1 VAVKQR
7 GHGEGSI
14 GFYGGRWVAQAS
26 VEGGARRRFY
36 GKTRAE
42 ANAKLQAAL
51 GAVRAGL
58 PVPTDRLTVADY
70 LDDWL
75 TGASRSL
82 RPSTASTYA
91 RHIRLHIL
99 PTLGRLPVVR
109 LRPEQLDRLYTGLLA
124 KGLSRTSVQHIH
136 AILRRSLSQATR
148 RGVIGRNP
156 TDLVDPPGR
165 DHPRMQVLSIDQARG
180 LLATAKTPR
189 HAGLEALYVLALTT
203 GMRRGE
209 LLALRWA
216 DVDLTA
222 RTLTVTGTLQRV
234 KRADG
239 TSALERAQ
247 PKTKTSM
254 RRIPLTS
261 VAVDALT
268 RHARGH
274 ERTRDIAGTEWVDG
288 GFVFTNELGG
298 PMEPRNLIARSFTPL
313 LADAGIPHVRF
324 HDLRHTAAT
333 LMAAQGVHTK
343 VVSEVLGHASVGITL
358 DLYSHVTPGMS
369 DQAVSAMEVVFGH
382 RDRSGQP

>member
-1 VAVKQR
+1 MAVKQR

-14 GFYGGRWVAQAS
+14 GFYGGRWVAQAT
-26 VEGGARRRFY
+26 VDAGERRRFY

-58 PVPTDRLTVADY
+58 PVPTDRLTVAEY

-75 TGASRSL
+75 TGASRAL
-82 RPSTASTYA
+82 RPSTASTYE

-99 PTLGRLPVVR
+99 PVLGGLPIAR
-109 LRPEQLDRLYTGLLA
+109 LRPEQLDRLYAGLLA

-148 RGVIGRNP
+148 RGVIARNP

-165 DHPRMQVLSIDQARG
+165 DHPEMQVLSIGQARA
-180 LLATAKTPR
+180 LLATARTGR
-189 HAGLEALYVLALTT
+189 HAELEALYVLALTT

-216 DVDLTA
+216 DVDVVK

-234 KRADG
+234 KHSDG
-239 TSALERAQ
+239 TSTLERAQ

-254 RRIPLTS
+254 RQIPLT
-261 VAVDALT
+261 VAAVDALK
-268 RHARGH
+268 RHAQGQGQLRAV
-274 ERTRDIAGTEWVDG
+274 AGSEWIDTG
-288 GFVFTNELGG
+288 LVFTNERGG
-298 PMEPRNLIARSFTPL
+298 AVEPRNLLSRSFAPL
-313 LADAGIPHVRF
+313 LSEAGIPHVRF

-343 VVSEVLGHASVGITL
+343 VVSEMLGHASVGITL
-358 DLYSHVTPGMS
+358 DLYSHVTPSMA
-369 DQAVSAMEVVFGH
+369 QHAVTAMESLFG
-382 RDRSGQP
+382 GG

>member
-1 VAVKQR
+1 MAVRQR

-26 VEGGARRRFY
+26 VDGGVRRRFY

-58 PVPTDRLTVADY
+58 PVPTDRLTVAEY

-82 RPSTASTYA
+82 RPSTASTYE

-99 PTLGRLPVVR
+99 PTLGRLPVAR
-109 LRPEQLDRLYTGLLA
+109 LRPEQLDRLYAGLLA

-148 RGVIGRNP
+148 RGVIARNP

-165 DHPRMQVLSIDQARG
+165 DHPEMQVLSVDQARA
-180 LLATAKTPR
+180 LLATAKTGR
-189 HAGLEALYVLALTT
+189 HADLEALYVLALTT

-216 DVDLTA
+216 DVDVIK

-234 KRADG
+234 KHSDG
-239 TSALERAQ
+239 TSTLERAQ

-254 RRIPLTS
+254 RQIPLTAA
-261 VAVDALT
+261 AVDALK
-268 RHARGH
+268 RHAQRQGQQ
-274 ERTRDIAGTEWVDG
+274 RAVAGSEWTDTG
-288 GFVFTNELGG
+288 LVFTNERGG
-298 PMEPRNLIARSFTPL
+298 AVEPRNLLSRSFAPL
-313 LADAGIPHVRF
+313 LAEAGIPHVRF

-343 VVSEVLGHASVGITL
+343 VVSEMLGHASIGITL
-358 DLYSHVTPGMS
+358 DLYSHVTPSMGQ
-369 DQAVSAMEVVFGH
+369 QAVAAMEGLFAL
-382 RDRSGQP
+382 SQPE

>member
-1 VAVKQR
+1 MAVKQR

-58 PVPTDRLTVADY
+58 PVPTDRPTVGEY

-75 TGASRSL
+75 TGASRAL
-82 RPSTASTYA
+82 RPSTASTYE

-99 PTLGRLPVVR
+99 PTLGRLPIAR
-109 LRPEQLDRLYTGLLA
+109 LRPEQLDRLYAGLLA

-148 RGVIGRNP
+148 RGVIARNP

-165 DHPRMQVLSIDQARG
+165 DHPEMQVLSVDQARA
-180 LLATAKTPR
+180 LLATARTGR
-189 HAGLEALYVLALTT
+189 HAELEALYVLALTT

-216 DVDLTA
+216 DVDVVK

-234 KRADG
+234 KYSDG
-239 TSALERAQ
+239 TSTLERAQ
-247 PKTKTSM
+247 PKTKASM
-254 RRIPLTS
+254 RQIPLTLA
-261 VAVDALT
+261 AVGALK
-268 RHARGH
+268 RHAQRQGQL
-274 ERTRDIAGTEWVDG
+274 RAVAASEWTDTG
-288 GFVFTNELGG
+288 LLFTNERGG
-298 PMEPRNLIARSFTPL
+298 AVEPRNLLSRSFAPL
-313 LADAGIPHVRF
+313 LSEAGIPHVRF

-333 LMAAQGVHTK
+333 LMAAEGVHTK
-343 VVSEVLGHASVGITL
+343 VVSEMLGHASVGITL
-358 DLYSHVTPGMS
+358 DLYSHVTPSMAQ
-369 DQAVSAMEVVFGH
+369 QAVTAMEHLFDG
-382 RDRSGQP
+382 G

>member
-1 VAVKQR
+1 MAVKQR
-7 GHGEGSI
+7 GRGEGSI

-26 VEGGARRRFY
+26 VDGGVRRRFY

-58 PVPTDRLTVADY
+58 PVPTDRLTVAEY

-75 TGASRSL
+75 TGASRAL
-82 RPSTASTYA
+82 RPSTASTYE

-99 PTLGRLPVVR
+99 PTLGRLPVAR
-109 LRPEQLDRLYTGLLA
+109 LRPEQLDRLYAGLLA

-148 RGVIGRNP
+148 RGVIARNP

-165 DHPRMQVLSIDQARG
+165 DHPEMQVLSADQARA
-180 LLATAKTPR
+180 LLATARTGR
-189 HAGLEALYVLALTT
+189 HAELEALYVLALTT

-216 DVDLTA
+216 DVDVTK

-234 KRADG
+234 KRPDG
-239 TSALERAQ
+239 TSTLERAQ

-254 RRIPLTS
+254 RQIPLTAA
-261 VAVDALT
+261 AVDALK
-268 RHARGH
+268 RHAQHQGQR
-274 ERTRDIAGTEWVDG
+274 RAVAGSEWTDS
-288 GFVFTNELGG
+288 GFVFTNERGG
-298 PMEPRNLIARSFTPL
+298 AMEPRNLISRSFVPL
-313 LADAGIPHVRF
+313 LAEAGIPHVRF

-343 VVSEVLGHASVGITL
+343 VVSEMLGHASIGITL
-358 DLYSHVTPGMS
+358 DLYSHVTPSMAQ
-369 DQAVSAMEVVFGH
+369 QAVTAMENLFDG
-382 RDRSGQP
+382 G

>member
-1 VAVKQR
+1 MAVKQR

-14 GFYGGRWVAQAS
+14 GFYGGRWVAQAT
-26 VEGGARRRFY
+26 VDAGERRRFY

-51 GAVRAGL
+51 GAVRMGL
-58 PVPTDRLTVADY
+58 PVPTDRLTVAEY

-75 TGASRSL
+75 TGASRAL
-82 RPSTASTYA
+82 RPSTASTYE

-99 PTLGRLPVVR
+99 PTLGRLPIAR
-109 LRPEQLDRLYTGLLA
+109 LRPEQLDRLYAGLLA

-148 RGVIGRNP
+148 RGVIARNP

-165 DHPRMQVLSIDQARG
+165 DHPEMQVLSVDQARA
-180 LLATAKTPR
+180 LLATARTGR
-189 HAGLEALYVLALTT
+189 HADLEALYVLALTT

-216 DVDLTA
+216 DVDA
-222 RTLTVTGTLQRV
+222 VKRTLTVTGTLQRV
-234 KRADG
+234 KHPDG

-254 RRIPLTS
+254 RQIPLTAA
-261 VAVDALT
+261 AVDALK
-268 RHARGH
+268 RHAQRQGQQ
-274 ERTRDIAGTEWVDG
+274 RAVAGSEWTDTG
-288 GFVFTNELGG
+288 LVFTNERGG
-298 PMEPRNLIARSFTPL
+298 AVEPRNLLSRSFAPL
-313 LADAGIPHVRF
+313 LTEAGIPHVRF

-333 LMAAQGVHTK
+333 LMAAKGVHTK
-343 VVSEVLGHASVGITL
+343 VVSEMLGHASIGITL
-358 DLYSHVTPGMS
+358 DLYSHVTPSMAQ
-369 DQAVSAMEVVFGH
+369 QAVTAMESLFDAG
-382 RDRSGQP
+382 

>member
-14 GFYGGRWVAQAS
+14 GFYGGRWIAQAS
-26 VEGGARRRFY
+26 IDGGARRRFY

-42 ANAKLQAAL
+42 ANAKLQSAL

-58 PVPTDRLTVADY
+58 PVPTDRLTVAEY

-75 TGASRSL
+75 TGASRAL
-82 RPSTASTYA
+82 RPSTASTYE

-99 PTLGRLPVVR
+99 PSLGRLPVAR
-109 LRPEQLDRLYTGLLA
+109 LRPEQLDRLYAGLLA

-148 RGVIGRNP
+148 RGVIARNP

-165 DHPRMQVLSIDQARG
+165 DHPEMQVLSIDQARA
-180 LLATAKTPR
+180 LLATARTGR
-189 HAGLEALYVLALTT
+189 HAELEALYFLALTT

-216 DVDLTA
+216 DVDVIK

-234 KRADG
+234 KRSDG
-239 TSALERAQ
+239 TSTLERAQ

-254 RRIPLTS
+254 RQIPLTEA
-261 VAVDALT
+261 AVDALT
-268 RHARGH
+268 RHAQR
-274 ERTRDIAGTEWVDG
+274 RRNRIAMLGSEWTNACL
-288 GFVFTNELGG
+288 VFTNERGG
-298 PMEPRNLIARSFTPL
+298 AIEPRNLLARSFAPL

-343 VVSEVLGHASVGITL
+343 VVSEMLGHASVGITL
-358 DLYSHVTPGMS
+358 DLYSHVTPSMAQ
-369 DQAVSAMEVVFGH
+369 QAVTAMDALLG
-382 RDRSGQP
+382 

>member
-1 VAVKQR
+1 MAVKQR

-14 GFYGGRWVAQAS
+14 GFYGGRWVAQAT
-26 VEGGARRRFY
+26 VDGGGRRRFY

-58 PVPTDRLTVADY
+58 PVPTDRLTVAEY

-75 TGASRSL
+75 TGASRAL
-82 RPSTASTYA
+82 RPSTAATYE

-99 PTLGRLPVVR
+99 PTLGRLPIAR
-109 LRPEQLDRLYTGLLA
+109 LRPEQLDRLYAALLA

-148 RGVIGRNP
+148 RGVIARNP

-165 DHPRMQVLSIDQARG
+165 DHPEMQVLSVDQARA
-180 LLATAKTPR
+180 LLATARTGR
-189 HAGLEALYVLALTT
+189 YAELEALYVLALTT

-216 DVDLTA
+216 DVDVVK

-234 KRADG
+234 KHSDG
-239 TSALERAQ
+239 TSTLERAR

-254 RRIPLTS
+254 RQIPLTAA
-261 VAVDALT
+261 AVDALK
-268 RHARGH
+268 RHAQRQGQQ
-274 ERTRDIAGTEWVDG
+274 RAVAGSEWTDTG
-288 GFVFTNELGG
+288 LAFTNERGG
-298 PMEPRNLIARSFTPL
+298 AVEPRNLLSRSFAPL
-313 LADAGIPHVRF
+313 LSEAGIPHVRF

-343 VVSEVLGHASVGITL
+343 VVSEMLGHASVGITL
-358 DLYSHVTPGMS
+358 DLYSHVTPSMAQ
-369 DQAVSAMEVVFGH
+369 QAVTAMENLFDG
-382 RDRSGQP
+382 G

>member
-1 VAVKQR
+1 MAVKQR

-26 VEGGARRRFY
+26 VDGGVRRRFY

-58 PVPTDRLTVADY
+58 PVPTDRLTVAEY

-82 RPSTASTYA
+82 RPSTASTYE

-99 PTLGRLPVVR
+99 PTLGRLPVAR
-109 LRPEQLDRLYTGLLA
+109 LRPEQLDRLYAGLLA

-148 RGVIGRNP
+148 RGVIARNP

-165 DHPRMQVLSIDQARG
+165 DHPEMQVLSVDQARA
-180 LLATAKTPR
+180 LLATARMGR
-189 HAGLEALYVLALTT
+189 HAELEALYVLALTT

-209 LLALRWA
+209 VLALRWA
-216 DVDLTA
+216 DVDISK

-234 KRADG
+234 KHSDG
-239 TSALERAQ
+239 TSTLERAQ

-254 RRIPLTS
+254 RQIPLTAA
-261 VAVDALT
+261 AVDALE
-268 RHARGH
+268 RHAQRQGQQ
-274 ERTRDIAGTEWVDG
+274 RAMGGSEWADSG
-288 GFVFTNELGG
+288 LVFTNERGG
-298 PMEPRNLIARSFTPL
+298 AVEPRNLLSRSFAPL
-313 LADAGIPHVRF
+313 LSDAGIPHVRF

-343 VVSEVLGHASVGITL
+343 VVSEMLGHASVGITL
-358 DLYSHVTPGMS
+358 DLYSHVTPSMAQ
-369 DQAVSAMEVVFGH
+369 QAVIAMEGLFA
-382 RDRSGQP
+382 

>member
-1 VAVKQR
+1 MAVKQR

-14 GFYGGRWVAQAS
+14 GFYGGRWVAQAT
-26 VEGGARRRFY
+26 VDAGERRRFY

-42 ANAKLQAAL
+42 ANGKLQAAL

-58 PVPTDRLTVADY
+58 PVPTDRLTVAEY

-75 TGASRSL
+75 TGASRAL
-82 RPSTASTYA
+82 RPSTASTYE

-99 PTLGRLPVVR
+99 PTLGRLPIAR
-109 LRPEQLDRLYTGLLA
+109 LRPEQLDRLYAGLLA

-148 RGVIGRNP
+148 RGVIARNP

-165 DHPRMQVLSIDQARG
+165 DHPEMQVLSVDQARA
-180 LLATAKTPR
+180 LLATARTGR
-189 HAGLEALYVLALTT
+189 HAELEALYVLALTT

-216 DVDLTA
+216 DVDVVK

-234 KRADG
+234 KRPDG

-254 RRIPLTS
+254 RQIPLT
-261 VAVDALT
+261 VAAVDALK
-268 RHARGH
+268 RHAQRQGQL
-274 ERTRDIAGTEWVDG
+274 RAVARSEWTDTG
-288 GFVFTNELGG
+288 LVFTNERGG
-298 PMEPRNLIARSFTPL
+298 AVEPRNLLSRSFARL
-313 LADAGIPHVRF
+313 LSEAGIPHVRF

-343 VVSEVLGHASVGITL
+343 VVSEMLGHASVGITL
-358 DLYSHVTPGMS
+358 DLYSHVTPSMAQ
-369 DQAVSAMEVVFGH
+369 QAVTAMGNLFDG
-382 RDRSGQP
+382 G

>member
-1 VAVKQR
+1 MAVKQR

-14 GFYGGRWVAQAS
+14 GFYGGRWVAQAT
-26 VEGGARRRFY
+26 VDAGERRRFY

-42 ANAKLQAAL
+42 ANAKLQGAL

-58 PVPTDRLTVADY
+58 PVPTDRLTVAEY

-75 TGASRSL
+75 TGASRAL
-82 RPSTASTYA
+82 RPSTASTYE

-99 PTLGRLPVVR
+99 PTLGRLPIAR
-109 LRPEQLDRLYTGLLA
+109 LRPEQLDRLYAGLLA

-148 RGVIGRNP
+148 RGVIARNP

-165 DHPRMQVLSIDQARG
+165 DHPEMQVLSIEQARA
-180 LLATAKTPR
+180 LLAAARRPR
-189 HAGLEALYVLALTT
+189 HAALEALYVLALTT

-216 DVDLTA
+216 DVDVSR

-234 KRADG
+234 NRPSG
-239 TSALERAQ
+239 TSTLERAQ

-254 RRIPLTS
+254 RQIPLTAA
-261 VAVDALT
+261 AVDALK
-268 RHARGH
+268 RHTQRQGQQ
-274 ERTRDIAGTEWVDG
+274 RVVAGSEWADTG
-288 GFVFTNELGG
+288 LVFTNERGG
-298 PMEPRNLIARSFTPL
+298 AVEPRNLLSRSFAPL
-313 LADAGIPHVRF
+313 LAAAGIPHVRF

-343 VVSEVLGHASVGITL
+343 VVSEMLGHASIGITL
-358 DLYSHVTPGMS
+358 DLYSHVTPSMAQ
-369 DQAVSAMEVVFGH
+369 QAVTAMESLFDGA
-382 RDRSGQP
+382 

>member
-1 VAVKQR
+1 MAVKQR

-14 GFYGGRWVAQAS
+14 GFYGGRWVAQAT
-26 VEGGARRRFY
+26 VDARERRRFY

-75 TGASRSL
+75 TGASRAL
-82 RPSTASTYA
+82 RPSTTSTYE

-99 PTLGRLPVVR
+99 PTLGRLPIAR
-109 LRPEQLDRLYTGLLA
+109 LRPEQLDRLYAGLLA

-148 RGVIGRNP
+148 RGVIARNP

-165 DHPRMQVLSIDQARG
+165 DRPEMQVLSIDQARA
-180 LLATAKTPR
+180 LLATARTGR
-189 HAGLEALYVLALTT
+189 HAELEALYVLALTT

-216 DVDLTA
+216 DVDVVK

-234 KRADG
+234 KHSDG
-239 TSALERAQ
+239 TSTLERAH

-254 RRIPLTS
+254 RQIPLTAA
-261 VAVDALT
+261 AVDALK
-268 RHARGH
+268 RHAQRQGQQ
-274 ERTRDIAGTEWVDG
+274 RAVAGSEWTDTG
-288 GFVFTNELGG
+288 LVFTNERGG
-298 PMEPRNLIARSFTPL
+298 AVEPRNLLSRSFAPL
-313 LADAGIPHVRF
+313 LSEAGIPHVRF

-343 VVSEVLGHASVGITL
+343 VVSEMLGHASIGITL
-358 DLYSHVTPGMS
+358 DLYSHVTPSMA
-369 DQAVSAMEVVFGH
+369 QLAVTAMENLFDG
-382 RDRSGQP
+382 G

>member
-1 VAVKQR
+1 MAVRQR

-26 VEGGARRRFY
+26 VDGGVRRRFY

-58 PVPTDRLTVADY
+58 PVPTDRLTVAEY

-82 RPSTASTYA
+82 RASTASTYE

-99 PTLGRLPVVR
+99 PTLGRLPVAR
-109 LRPEQLDRLYTGLLA
+109 LRPEQLDRLYAGLLA

-148 RGVIGRNP
+148 RGVIARNP

-165 DHPRMQVLSIDQARG
+165 DHPEMQVLSVDQARA
-180 LLATAKTPR
+180 LLATARTGR
-189 HAGLEALYVLALTT
+189 HADLEALYVLALTT

-216 DVDLTA
+216 DVDVSR

-234 KRADG
+234 KHSDG
-239 TSALERAQ
+239 TSTLERAQ

-254 RRIPLTS
+254 RQIPLTGA
-261 VAVDALT
+261 AVDALK
-268 RHARGH
+268 GH
-274 ERTRDIAGTEWVDG
+274 TQRQRQQRVVAGSEWADTG
-288 GFVFTNELGG
+288 LVFTNERGG
-298 PMEPRNLIARSFTPL
+298 AVEPRNLLSRSFAPL
-313 LADAGIPHVRF
+313 LAEAGIPHVRF

-343 VVSEVLGHASVGITL
+343 VVSEMLGHASIGITL
-358 DLYSHVTPGMS
+358 DLYSHVTPSMAG
-369 DQAVSAMEVVFGH
+369 QAVSAMENLLAG
-382 RDRSGQP
+382 G

>member
-1 VAVKQR
+1 MAVKQR
-7 GHGEGSI
+7 GHGEGSL

-26 VEGGARRRFY
+26 VDGGARRRFY

-58 PVPTDRLTVADY
+58 PVPTDRLTVATY

-75 TGASRSL
+75 TGARRAL
-82 RPSTASTYA
+82 RPSTASTYE

-99 PTLGRLPVVR
+99 PALGGLPIAR
-109 LRPEQLDRLYTGLLA
+109 LRPEQLDRLYADLLA

-148 RGVIGRNP
+148 RGVIARNP

-165 DHPRMQVLSIDQARG
+165 DHPEMQVLSIDQARA
-180 LLATAKTPR
+180 LLAAARTGR
-189 HAGLEALYVLALTT
+189 HAELEALYVLALTT

-216 DVDLTA
+216 DVDVSR

-234 KRADG
+234 KRPDG
-239 TSALERAQ
+239 TSTLERAQ

-254 RRIPLTS
+254 RQIPLTA
-261 VAVDALT
+261 VAVDALK
-268 RHARGH
+268 RQAQRQ
-274 ERTRDIAGTEWVDG
+274 ERQRAAAGSEWTDAG
-288 GFVFTNELGG
+288 LVFTNERGG
-298 PMEPRNLIARSFTPL
+298 ALEPRNVLSRSFAPL
-313 LADAGIPHVRF
+313 LSEAGIPHVRF

-333 LMAAQGVHTK
+333 LMAGQGVHTK
-343 VVSEVLGHASVGITL
+343 VVSEMLGHASVGITL
-358 DLYSHVTPGMS
+358 DLYSHVTPSMS
-369 DQAVSAMEVVFGH
+369 QQAVTAMERLFDG
-382 RDRSGQP
+382 G

>member
-1 VAVKQR
+1 MAVKQR

-26 VEGGARRRFY
+26 VDGGVRRRFY

-58 PVPTDRLTVADY
+58 PVPTDRLTVAEY

-75 TGASRSL
+75 TGASRAL
-82 RPSTASTYA
+82 RPSTASTYE

-99 PTLGRLPVVR
+99 PTLGRLPVAR
-109 LRPEQLDRLYTGLLA
+109 LRPEQLDRLYAGLLA

-148 RGVIGRNP
+148 RGVIARNP

-165 DHPRMQVLSIDQARG
+165 DHHEMQVLSVDQARA
-180 LLATAKTPR
+180 LLAAARTER
-189 HAGLEALYVLALTT
+189 HAALEALYVLALTT

-216 DVDLTA
+216 DVDVIK

-234 KRADG
+234 KHSDG
-239 TSALERAQ
+239 TSTLERAQ

-254 RRIPLTS
+254 RQIPLTAA
-261 VAVDALT
+261 AVDALK
-268 RHARGH
+268 RHA
-274 ERTRDIAGTEWVDG
+274 ERQGQRRAVVGSEWTDTG
-288 GFVFTNELGG
+288 LVFTNERGG
-298 PMEPRNLIARSFTPL
+298 AVEPRNLLARSFAPL
-313 LADAGIPHVRF
+313 LSEAGIPHVRF

-343 VVSEVLGHASVGITL
+343 VVSEMLGHASIGITL
-358 DLYSHVTPGMS
+358 DLYSHVTPSMAQ
-369 DQAVSAMEVVFGH
+369 QAVTAMENLFDDG
-382 RDRSGQP
+382 

>member
-1 VAVKQR
+1 MAVKQR

-14 GFYGGRWVAQAS
+14 GLYGGRWIAQVS
-26 VEGGARRRFY
+26 VDGGARRRFY

-42 ANAKLQAAL
+42 ANAKLQVAL

-58 PVPTDRLTVADY
+58 PVPTDRLTVATY

-75 TGASRSL
+75 TGATRAL
-82 RPSTASTYA
+82 RPSTASTYE

-99 PTLGRLPVVR
+99 PTLGNLPLAR
-109 LRPEQLDRLYTGLLA
+109 LRPEQLDRLYAGLLA

-148 RGVIGRNP
+148 RGVIARNP

-165 DHPRMQVLSIDQARG
+165 DHPEMQVLSIDQARA
-180 LLATAKTPR
+180 LVATARTGR
-189 HAGLEALYVLALTT
+189 HAELEALYVLALTT

-216 DVDLTA
+216 DVDFA
-222 RTLTVTGTLQRV
+222 KRTLTVTGTLHRV
-234 KRADG
+234 KGADG
-239 TSALERAQ
+239 TSTLERAQ

-254 RRIPLTS
+254 RQIPLTAA
-261 VAVDALT
+261 AVDALT
-268 RHARGH
+268 RRAQRQGQHRSLVGS
-274 ERTRDIAGTEWVDG
+274 EWTDSG
-288 GFVFTNELGG
+288 LVFTNERGG
-298 PMEPRNLIARSFTPL
+298 ALEPRNVLARSFAPL
-313 LADAGIPHVRF
+313 LAEAGIPHVRF

-343 VVSEVLGHASVGITL
+343 VVSEMLGHASIGITL
-358 DLYSHVTPGMS
+358 DLYSHVTPSMAQ
-369 DQAVSAMEVVFGH
+369 QAVTAMENLFA
-382 RDRSGQP
+382 

>member
-1 VAVKQR
+1 MANKRR
-7 GHGEGSI
+7 GRNEGSI
-14 GFYGGRWVAQAS
+14 GFYDGRWIAQVT
-26 VEGGARRRFY
+26 VETGQRRRFY
-36 GKTRAE
+36 GRTRAE
-42 ANAKLQAAL
+42 ANDKLQAAL
-51 GAVRAGL
+51 GAVRSGL
-58 PVPTDRLTVADY
+58 PVPTDRVTVAEY
-70 LDDWL
+70 MDDWL
-75 TGASRSL
+75 TGARRSL
-82 RPSTASTYA
+82 RPSTAGTYE

-99 PTLGRLPVVR
+99 PVLGRLPVARV
-109 LRPEQLDRLYTGLLA
+109 RPEQLDRLYAGLLA
-124 KGLSRTSVQHIH
+124 KGLSRTTVQHVH

-148 RGVIGRNP
+148 RGVIARNP

-165 DHPRMQVLSIDQARG
+165 DHPEMQFLSIDQARA
-180 LLATAKTPR
+180 LLAAAKAPR

-216 DVDLTA
+216 DVDLPG

-239 TSALERAQ
+239 TSVLERAQ

-274 ERTRDIAGTEWVDG
+274 ERQRDIAGTEWVDS
-288 GFVFTNELGG
+288 GFVFTNERGG

-358 DLYSHVTPGMS
+358 DLYSHVTPSMAQ
-369 DQAVSAMEVVFGH
+369 QAVAAMEDVF
-382 RDRSGQP
+382 SGSPGQ